1 MTIKTDDSQTTARES
16 DFDLEGLMNF
26 EDPRAEL
33 GELDFGDE
41 VGGEEPPAP
50 EPEPAPEAD
59 PEPEEEEADVDEP
72 DADPASEAEA
82 EEDPAPVPDT
92 AESDEDDVEPDAAP
106 AVPERD
112 EQGRFKPKPKEP
124 AIPKSRFDQ
133 RTAQLR
139 AAERRAQELEE
150 KLRAA
155 EAERER
161 REREANTL
169 TDEQITAKMAEANT
183 AVIEGDTEKAAA
195 IQAEIFKALRTQ
207 GTPSQD
213 SQAPIDRTQIIAE
226 VREGMEFEQ
235 TVRDTFT
242 RYPQLDTESEAY
254 NEEVAVEAVAMQK
267 MYFEQGYNRIEATRK
282 AATAVAK
289 IYGLDEAAPA
299 SAPSEPPK
307 AAAAKKMQQ
316 AARQAKVAAAKKAPP
331 AAAGN
336 SGAQRDSAS
345 DLNIHD
351 VSPEDWATL
360 PESVRNRLLGNEL

>member
-1 MTIKTDDSQTTARES
+1 MTIKTDDSQTTASES
-16 DFDLEGLMNF
+16 NFDLDGLMNF

-41 VGGEEPPAP
+41 VGGDEPPAPAP
-50 EPEPAPEAD
+50 EPEPAPA
-59 PEPEEEEADVDEP
+59 PEPEDDADVADP
-72 DADPASEAEA
+72 DADPASEAEP
-82 EEDPAPVPDT
+82 EEAPAPVEDS
-92 AESDEDDVEPDAAP
+92 AEADEADVESDADA

-112 EQGRFKPKPKEP
+112 EQGRFKAKPKEP

-150 KLRAA
+150 QLRTAQ
-155 EAERER
+155 AEREQ

-169 TDEQITAKMAEANT
+169 TDEQISSKMAEANA

-195 IQAEIFKALRTQ
+195 IQSEIFKALRTQ
-207 GTPSQD
+207 NTPAPQS
-213 SQAPIDRTQIIAE
+213 APIDRSQIVAE

-242 RYPQLDTESEAY
+242 RYPQLDPESEAH

-267 MYFEQGYNRIEATRK
+267 MYFEQGYDRIEATRK

-289 IYGLDEAAPA
+289 IYGLGEAGAAP
-299 SAPSEPPK
+299 APSEPPK

-316 AARQAKVAAAKKAPP
+316 AARQAKVAAAQKAPP

-345 DLNIHD
+345 DLSIHD

-360 PESVRNRLLGNEL
+360 PESVRNRMLGNEL